1 MTLSLLKILGN
12 EIANTKWS
20 SDSKQIFW
28 TVSCIAFFGSFRMG
42 KLLNGT
48 ITKID
53 PATALLWKDI
63 KYNGKSRMQGGE
75 FIDIFSFPNHNCCPV
90 AALNKWKESSKHS
103 GNQWNPVFMLSNRY
117 CLTQKNFNET
127 IRNLLCH
134 RLGDSCKNISGHS
147 FRAGIPS
154 ALAKKNRTSIRHSNY
169 GVGQMV
175 FSRIPNLY

>member
-28 TVSCIAFFGSFRMG
+28 TVSCKAVFGSFRMG

-63 KYNGKSRMQGGE
+63 KYNGKSWLIHEKPQNLECKGE
-75 FIDIFSFPNHNCCPV
+75 NLLIFSLSQTTIV
-90 AALNKWKESSKHS
+90 A
-103 GNQWNPVFMLSNRY
+103 
-117 CLTQKNFNET
+117 
-127 IRNLLCH
+127 
-134 RLGDSCKNISGHS
+134 
-147 FRAGIPS
+147 PS
-154 ALAKKNRTSIRHSNY
+154 
-169 GVGQMV
+169 Q
-175 FSRIPNLY
+175 P